1 MSSMNLPIDEWLTN
15 CQICGKQRMFKE
27 VDVKKID
34 RTEEF
39 GIKVTHNVSYC
50 NDNPDC
56 IAKAQAMTAEHF
68 VKKKEDD

>member
-1 MSSMNLPIDEWLTN
+1 MNLPIDEWKTT
-15 CQICGKQRMFKE
+15 CQICGKTRMFKE

-39 GIKVTHNVSYC
+39 GIQVIQNVSYC

-56 IAKAQAMTAEHF
+56 IAKAQAMTAEDL
-68 VKKKEDD
+68 VKKEKKIE